1 MSLGS
6 RLIKLAPISFVNCF
20 SSHLT
25 CPCQWRYSNGRVP
38 RRAIAIGLVIGVYY
52 ALKDKLGAAG
62 KFKVIDRLLM
72 QMKEGIVFK
81 ESLFL
86 LLLNIMGEPV
96 CL

>member
-1 MSLGS
+1 
-6 RLIKLAPISFVNCF
+6 V
-20 SSHLT
+20 T
-25 CPCQWRYSNGRVP
+25 

-72 QMKEGIVFK
+72 QMKRRRD
-81 ESLFL
+81 
-86 LLLNIMGEPV
+86 